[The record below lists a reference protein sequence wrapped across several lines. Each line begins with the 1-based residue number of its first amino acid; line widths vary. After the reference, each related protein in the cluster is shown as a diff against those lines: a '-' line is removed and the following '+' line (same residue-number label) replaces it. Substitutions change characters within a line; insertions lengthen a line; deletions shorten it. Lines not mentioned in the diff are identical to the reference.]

1 MQMTEESGCIAR
13 AILWKEHL
21 IRMLPLTDYRSEP
34 GLLLFFVWRTAYL
47 SLIPFYAYPTYF
59 ATYFMAYFTSSRP
72 SSKSKCLFLLIL
84 LIRAYFCL
92 FALNKQDRRSL
103 MQPSHLMSLDTESP
117 GYEPHGKPPTHML

>member
-1 MQMTEESGCIAR
+1 MRTTEESDCIAR
-13 AILWKEHL
+13 AILRKEHL
-21 IRMLPLTDYRSEP
+21 IHVFPLTAYRSEP

-47 SLIPFYAYPTYF
+47 SLIPFHAYPTYF

-84 LIRAYFCL
+84 LIRAYLCL

-103 MQPSHLMSLDTESP
+103 MHVTNQN
-117 GYEPHGKPPTHML
+117 